1 MATPE
6 QVTEISLSQNKLSQL
21 VTTINE
27 VIVNTNQNY
36 TDVGNVISFSTIS
49 HISSNNISDAVCEI
63 FNDTGN
69 ISQLSGFTSS
79 NVVGAL
85 NELKS
90 QINLTDIPVFVKT
103 FTNSDLTASVLT
115 VNHNLGNKYVICQ
128 VYNNLDK
135 QILPDDIELIST
147 TQLKVNLVS
156 FGVISGNWKTVIKN

>member
-1 MATPE
+1 MSTPE
-6 QVTEISLSQNKLSQL
+6 QVTEISLSQNTFQEM

-36 TDVGNVISFSTIS
+36 TDIGNVISFSTIS

-63 FNDTGN
+63 FSDTGN
-69 ISQLSGFTSS
+69 VSELSGFTSS

-90 QINLTDIPVFVKT
+90 QINLTDVPVFVKT
-103 FTNSDLTASVLT
+103 FTNSDLTANVLT

-128 VYNNLDK
+128 VYDNLDK
-135 QILPDDIELIST
+135 QTIPDDVELIST

-156 FGVISGNWKTVIKN
+156 FGVLSGSWKSVIKN